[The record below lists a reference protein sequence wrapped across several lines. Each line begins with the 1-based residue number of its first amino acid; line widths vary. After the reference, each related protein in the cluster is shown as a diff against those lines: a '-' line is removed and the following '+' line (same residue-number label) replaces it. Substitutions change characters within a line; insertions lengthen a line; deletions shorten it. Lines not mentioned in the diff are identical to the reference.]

1 MQIAYLDENQ
11 PSQPFPP
18 LKNALQNPN
27 GLLAVGGCL
36 SSERLINAYR
46 HGVFPWFSDG
56 DPILWWSPNPRLV
69 LFPEKLQI
77 SKRLAKTIR
86 QAKFDVTTN
95 QAFDL
100 VISSCAAVRENA
112 EGTWIGEEIKE
123 AYSTL
128 HREGF
133 AHSFEAWQNG
143 ELVGGLHGIALG
155 KVFFGESMFHTVS
168 DASKVAFAHCV
179 EQLKMCA
186 FELIDCQVHSEHL
199 VSLGAE
205 DISRT
210 EFSQLLKTHC
220 TEKNDHKLLQLAKSN
235 LLFKH

>member
-1 MQIAYLDENQ
+1 MQLVYLDENQ
-11 PSQPFPP
+11 PLQPFPP
-18 LKNALQNPN
+18 LKNALRDPN

-36 SSERLINAYR
+36 SSERLINAYQN
-46 HGVFPWFSDG
+46 GIFPWFSDG

-100 VISSCAAVRENA
+100 VISKCAELRVKA
-112 EGTWIGEEIKE
+112 EGTWISDDIKN

-128 HREGF
+128 HREGV

-143 ELVGGLHGIALG
+143 ELVGGLYGIALG

-168 DASKVAFAHCV
+168 DASKVAFAYCV
-179 EQLKMCA
+179 EQLKQRD
-186 FELIDCQVHSEHL
+186 FQLIDCQVHSEHL

-205 DISRT
+205 EIPRAT
-210 EFSQLLKTHC
+210 FSQLLNTHC
-220 TEKNDHKLLQLAKSN
+220 VENSMITATIGTY
-235 LLFKH
+235 

>member
-1 MQIAYLDENQ
+1 MQLAQLDENN

-18 LKNALQNPN
+18 LQKALRDPN
-27 GLLAVGGCL
+27 GLLAIGGCL
-36 SSERLINAYR
+36 SSERLVNAYSQ
-46 HGVFPWFSDG
+46 GIFPWFNDG

-86 QAKFDVTTN
+86 QNKFDVTVN

-100 VISSCAAVRENA
+100 VIAQCARLRAEH
-112 EGTWIGEEIKE
+112 EGTWICEDMKS

-128 HREGF
+128 HREGI
-133 AHSFEAWQNG
+133 AHSFEAWQHG
-143 ELVGGLHGIALG
+143 ELVGGLYGVALD

-168 DASKVAFAHCV
+168 DASKIAFAHCV
-179 EQLKMCA
+179 NYLKMRD
-186 FELIDCQVHSEHL
+186 FQLIDCQVHTQHL

-205 DISRT
+205 EISRD
-210 EFSQLLKTHC
+210 EFANLLKKYVSSRHGF
-220 TEKNDHKLLQLAKSN
+220 EPNKR
-235 LLFKH
+235 

>member
-1 MQIAYLDENQ
+1 MQLAQLDENN

-18 LKNALQNPN
+18 LRKALRDPN
-27 GLLAVGGCL
+27 GLLAIGGCL
-36 SSERLINAYR
+36 SSERLVNAYSQ
-46 HGVFPWFSDG
+46 GIFPWFNDG

-86 QAKFDVTTN
+86 QNKFDVTVN

-100 VISSCAAVRENA
+100 VIEQCAKLRANA
-112 EGTWIGEEIKE
+112 EGTWIGEEIKS

-128 HREGF
+128 HQEGI
-133 AHSFEAWQNG
+133 AHSFEAWQYG
-143 ELVGGLHGIALG
+143 ELVGGLYGVALG

-168 DASKVAFAHCV
+168 DASKIAFAHCV
-179 EQLKMCA
+179 NYLKMRD
-186 FELIDCQVHSEHL
+186 FQLIDCQVHTQHL

-205 DISRT
+205 EISRH
-210 EFSQLLKTHC
+210 EF
-220 TEKNDHKLLQLAKSN
+220 SN
-235 LLFKH
+235 LLKKYVWI

>member
-1 MQIAYLDENQ
+1 MQLAQLDENN

-18 LKNALQNPN
+18 LRKALRDPN
-27 GLLAVGGCL
+27 GLLAIGGCL
-36 SSERLINAYR
+36 SSERLVNAYSQ
-46 HGVFPWFSDG
+46 GIFPWFNDG

-86 QAKFDVTTN
+86 QNKFDVTVN

-100 VISSCAAVRENA
+100 VIEQCAKLRANA
-112 EGTWIGEEIKE
+112 EGTWIGEEIKS

-128 HREGF
+128 HQEGI
-133 AHSFEAWQNG
+133 AHSFEAWQYG
-143 ELVGGLHGIALG
+143 ELVGGLYGVALG

-168 DASKVAFAHCV
+168 DASKIAFAHCV
-179 EQLKMCA
+179 NYLKTRD
-186 FELIDCQVHSEHL
+186 FQLIDCQVHTQHL

-205 DISRT
+205 EISRH
-210 EFSQLLKTHC
+210 EF
-220 TEKNDHKLLQLAKSN
+220 SN
-235 LLFKH
+235 LLKKYVWI

>member
-1 MQIAYLDENQ
+1 MQLAYLDENN
-11 PSQPFPP
+11 PAQPFPP
-18 LKNALQNPN
+18 LKNALRNPN

-46 HGVFPWFSDG
+46 NGVFPWFSNG

-77 SKRLAKTIR
+77 SKRLAKTLR
-86 QAKFDVTTN
+86 QKKFDVTVN
-95 QAFDL
+95 QAFDS
-100 VISSCAAVRENA
+100 VISKCAELRANA
-112 EGTWIGEEIKE
+112 EGTWISDDIKN
-123 AYSTL
+123 AYSKL
-128 HREGF
+128 HREGI

-143 ELVGGLHGIALG
+143 ELVGGLYGIALG

-179 EQLKMCA
+179 EYLKTRH
-186 FELIDCQVHSEHL
+186 FQLIDCQVYSEHL

-205 DISRT
+205 EILRAD
-210 EFSQLLKTHC
+210 FLQLLVTHC
-220 TEKNDHKLLQLAKSN
+220 AENPAITVTISSFLTPLLEN
-235 LLFKH
+235 

>member
-1 MQIAYLDENQ
+1 MQLVQLDKDN

-18 LKNALQNPN
+18 LQQALRDPN

-36 SSERLINAYR
+36 SSTRLINAYSQ
-46 HGVFPWFSDG
+46 GIFPWFNDG

-86 QAKFDVTTN
+86 QNKFEVTVN
-95 QAFDL
+95 QAFDF
-100 VISSCAAVRENA
+100 VIEKCAMLRAGA
-112 EGTWIGEEIKE
+112 EGTWICEEMKS

-133 AHSFEAWQNG
+133 AHSFETWQHG
-143 ELVGGLHGIALG
+143 ELVGGLYGVALG

-168 DASKVAFAHCV
+168 DASKIAFAHCV
-179 EQLKMCA
+179 EYLKSRD
-186 FELIDCQVHSEHL
+186 FQLIDCQVHTQHL

-205 DISRT
+205 EISRN
-210 EFSQLLKTHC
+210 EF
-220 TEKNDHKLLQLAKSN
+220 SN
-235 LLFKH
+235 LLKKYAS